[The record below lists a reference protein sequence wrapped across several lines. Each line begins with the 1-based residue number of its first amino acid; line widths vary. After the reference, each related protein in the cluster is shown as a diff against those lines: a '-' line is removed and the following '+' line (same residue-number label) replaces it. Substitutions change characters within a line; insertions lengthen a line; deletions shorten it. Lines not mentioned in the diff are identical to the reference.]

1 MKKIISAIVIFVLF
15 ISLII
20 YFFDIENFDLVAY
33 FNNFNNLLPFPKL
46 PDVDLSGNTWS
57 DLAQIG
63 TLILNILK
71 YPFEILKYIGY
82 FISVLAGG
90 VNIL

>member
-1 MKKIISAIVIFVLF
+1 MKKIAALIVVFVLF

-20 YFFDIENFDLVAY
+20 YFFNIENFDLVAY
-33 FNNFNNLLPFPKL
+33 FNNFNNLQPFPTL
-46 PDVDLSGNTWS
+46 PDIDFSGGFVS

-63 TLILNILK
+63 NLILNILK

-82 FISVLAGG
+82 FISVLTGG
-90 VNIL
+90 VSIL